1 MRAVVVAH
9 GDPDP
14 ADRAQCLG
22 ADLVVAA
29 DGGALICERWGI
41 VPHVVVGDMD
51 SLGREG
57 VERLRAR
64 GARIEAYP
72 REKDETDLEL
82 AIEAARKAGAD
93 EIVLLAAF
101 GGKRLD
107 HEIANV
113 LLLLAF
119 APRMSAVRGGTVM
132 RVIREGERVSL
143 AGEPGDLVSL
153 VPLAGDAEGVRTD
166 GLRYPLRDETLRFAR
181 ARGMSNEIVERP
193 AAVGVARGALL
204 VVTTRKGAV

>member
-14 ADRAQCLG
+14 ADRAHGLG

-29 DGGALICERWGI
+29 DGGALVCERWGV

-57 VERLRAR
+57 MERLRAR

-82 AIEAARKAGAD
+82 AVEAARKAGAD
-93 EIVLLAAF
+93 EIILLAAF

-113 LLLLAF
+113 LLLAT

-204 VVTTRKGAV
+204 VITTRKGAV

>member
-14 ADRAQCLG
+14 ADRTHCLR

-93 EIVLLAAF
+93 EIVLVAAF

-113 LLLLAF
+113 LLLA
-119 APRMSAVRGGTVM
+119 AGSRMSAVRGGTVM
-132 RVIREGERVSL
+132 RVIRDGERVSL
-143 AGEPGDLVSL
+143 DGEPGDLVSL
-153 VPLAGDAEGVRTD
+153 VPLADDVQGVRTD
-166 GLRYPLRDETLRFAR
+166 GLRYPLRDEPLRFAR
-181 ARGMSNEIVERP
+181 ARGVSNEIVERP

-204 VVTTRKGAV
+204 VVTTRMGAV